1 MRKDNL
7 ANGATGVRSA
17 PARRSARRAEITA
30 RAARMFHQQGYAAT
44 SMQQIADAVGISK
57 ATLYYYVKS
66 KDDLLF
72 VILEEVNLA
81 GEAIIAEVI
90 AMPVSPLRQ
99 LAAYVRGW
107 VRFNVDHLPEVTVFT
122 RDSNQLERRRLRV
135 IEAGRER
142 RFEFV
147 TQLVRTAQAEGEVG
161 PDADPDAV
169 AHVTLGLVGYM
180 HTWYRPHEGA
190 GAVELSDLMASMVI
204 GGLSPRD

>member
-1 MRKDNL
+1 
-7 ANGATGVRSA
+7 
-17 PARRSARRAEITA
+17 
-30 RAARMFHQQGYAAT
+30 MFHQQGYAAT
-44 SMQQIADAVGISK
+44 SMQQIADAVGLSK

-81 GEAIIAEVI
+81 GEEIIAEVI

-99 LAAYVRGW
+99 LAAYVRAW
-107 VRFNVDHLPEVTVFT
+107 VRFNVDHLPEATVYT
-122 RDSNQLERRRLRV
+122 RDLNQLARRRLRV
-135 IEAGRER
+135 VEAGRQR

-161 PDADPDAV
+161 PDADADAV

-180 HTWYRPHEGA
+180 HTWYRPDQSA
-190 GAVELSDLMASMVI
+190 GAVELSDLMASMVM
-204 GGLSPRD
+204 GGLSRRD